1 MSHQRGWRDRVRR
14 HTYVRR
20 RAAAVTAA
28 LVALLLAAVIAVAD
42 PAGQPS
48 DARSRPAPHAVTTVA
63 TAPTTTSTTS
73 SATSSATSVAP
84 AAPAAASHAPPLA
97 PATISLVR
105 GARASPLPRSYFG
118 FSIEVWDAMH
128 DAHYLTL
135 FKRAVG
141 LVRVPG
147 DGPFVL
153 RIGGNSTDQSYWRS
167 PLPVGHPI
175 AFELRGNWLRSIKAI
190 AHGLHAKIILG
201 LNAVSRSPS
210 MAASEARAVLHVL
223 PAHTIAGFEIGN
235 EPDLYWYRFRIQFAS
250 NSRSIVG
257 LAAQDRIF
265 SVGGYVRT
273 FSAYAAALHRVA
285 PAMPLVGPA
294 VSNPLRGLRWLTN
307 LVRRDRSSLGLLT
320 AHRYPLSACVH
331 NPSSPLYPTIARLL
345 SPAASLGMA
354 QSVAPAVALAH
365 RSGLKFRL
373 TEFNSVTCLGRL
385 GVSNTFATALW
396 APDALFQ
403 MLRAHVDG
411 VNLHLR
417 TDSPNAPFVLGPG
430 GFDAR
435 PAFYG
440 LAAFAHTL
448 GPGARLTP
456 LAVHGAALSAW
467 GVRLRGGQERVLIID
482 KSSRGARVTLRLRGA
497 HGAATVQRLLAP
509 SVAAEQHVTFDG
521 QWLNAQGHWAGRKV
535 VQRVA
540 HRAGGY
546 RVSVP
551 EYSAALV
558 TVALR

>member
-14 HTYVRR
+14 HTYVGR

-28 LVALLLAAVIAVAD
+28 LAALLLAAVIAVAD

-48 DARSRPAPHAVTTVA
+48 APRSRPAPQAVNTETVA
-63 TAPTTTSTTS
+63 AATTTTASASSPASPVAPT
-73 SATSSATSVAP
+73 P
-84 AAPAAASHAPPLA
+84 AAHVSRPAPLA
-97 PATISLVR
+97 RATISLVR
-105 GARASPLPRSYFG
+105 GARAIPLPRSFFG

-128 DAHYLTL
+128 DAHYLAL
-135 FKRAVG
+135 FKRAVD
-141 LVRVPG
+141 LVHVPG
-147 DGPFVL
+147 DGPEVL
-153 RIGGNSTDQSYWRS
+153 RIGGNSTDQSYWHS
-167 PLPVGHPI
+167 GLPAGRPM
-175 AFELRGNWLRSIKAI
+175 AFELRGNWLRSVRAI
-190 AHGLHAKIILG
+190 VRALHVKVILG
-201 LNAVSRSPS
+201 LNAVSRSSS
-210 MAASEARAVLHVL
+210 MASGEARAVLRAL
-223 PAHTIAGFEIGN
+223 PAHSVAGFEIGN
-235 EPDLYWYRFRIQFAS
+235 EPDLYWYRFRVQFAA
-250 NSRSIVG
+250 NSHSIIG

-265 SVGGYVRT
+265 SVAGYVRT
-273 FSAYAAALHRVA
+273 FAAYAAALHRVA
-285 PAMPLVGPA
+285 PATPLVGPA
-294 VSNPLRGLRWLTN
+294 VSNPLRGLRWLTD
-307 LVRRDRSSLGLLT
+307 LVRSDRLSLGLLT

-440 LAAFAHTL
+440 LVAFAHTL
-448 GPGARLTP
+448 GAGARLTP
-456 LAVHGAALSAW
+456 LAVHGATLSAW
-467 GVRLRGGQERVLIID
+467 GVRLRGDQLRVLIID
-482 KSSRGARVTLRLRGA
+482 KSSRGARAILRLRGA
-497 HGAATVQRLLAP
+497 RGAATVQRLLAP
-509 SVAAEQHVTFDG
+509 SVAAEQDVTFGG
-521 QWLNAQGHWAGRKV
+521 QWLNDEGHWVGRRV
-535 VQRVA
+535 VQRIA
-540 HRAGGY
+540 HRRGGY
-546 RVSVP
+546 SLSVP
-551 EYSAALV
+551 GYSAALV